1 MIKEFEGKVAV
12 VTGGASGI
20 GRGLAHAFA
29 KRGMK
34 IVLADIDKDALDKVS
49 QELRDIGVEVM
60 SVITDVSDREQVAHL
75 ADVSYDRFG
84 SVNLLCNNAGVGG
97 DVILSIPLQ

>member
-12 VTGGASGI
+12 ITGGASGI

-34 IVLADIDKDALDKVS
+34 IVLADIDKDALEKVS
-49 QELRDIGVEVM
+49 QEIMDIGVEVM

-75 ADVSYDRFG
+75 TNVSYERFG
-84 SVNLLCNNAGVGG
+84 CVNILCNNAGVGAG
-97 DVILSIPLQ
+97 GLIRLC